1 MFRLLPRRSELL
13 LWSMTTETVNDTE
26 AVKAKVTEFLTGL
39 MKQSNLHFT
48 DFFDTVDEARAD
60 LEMGFVS
67 SVLAAAVECDDC
79 ECDD

>member
-1 MFRLLPRRSELL
+1 
-13 LWSMTTETVNDTE
+13 MTTDAANDTE
-26 AVKAKVTEFLTGL
+26 AVRAQVTEFLAGL

-48 DFFDTVDEARAD
+48 DFFEAVDEARAD